1 MPEKKMTKKKIY
13 DDYDDDDT
21 DVFCCVI
28 AFGGSLCIQRATTQ
42 HVIIFPSG
50 DYFHADAEVD
60 VMKMM

>member
-1 MPEKKMTKKKIY
+1 MMIMTIN
-13 DDYDDDDT
+13 DDDDT
-21 DVFCCVI
+21 DMFCCVI